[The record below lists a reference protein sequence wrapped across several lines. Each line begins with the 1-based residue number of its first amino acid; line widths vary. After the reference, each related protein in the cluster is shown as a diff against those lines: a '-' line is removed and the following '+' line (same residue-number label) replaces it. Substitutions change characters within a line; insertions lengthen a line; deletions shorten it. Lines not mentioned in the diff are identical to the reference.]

1 MQTLHTERKGQRSG
15 LSPDKG
21 QVKTTS
27 TRAIVPALAVALFSA
42 SLLAA
47 CQTTTS
53 ANVTAKSNSCA
64 DAYNYCD
71 KGK

>member
-1 MQTLHTERKGQRSG
+1 MQTLQAERNGQRSG
-15 LSPDKG
+15 LSPDKD

-27 TRAIVPALAVALFSA
+27 MRAIVPALAVTLFSA